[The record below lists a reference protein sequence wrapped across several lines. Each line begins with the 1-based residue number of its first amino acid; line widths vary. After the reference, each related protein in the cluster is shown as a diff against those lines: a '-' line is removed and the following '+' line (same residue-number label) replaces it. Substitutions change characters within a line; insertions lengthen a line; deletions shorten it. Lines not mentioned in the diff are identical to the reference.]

1 MGKFF
6 TKKAQATDLDNVVQ
20 PDSLKGLPVVVDN
33 TPKPKPKTVETP
45 KPKKEEVKPKTD
57 EWWTAFQPT
66 KDWGVA
72 TGQFKTLQ
80 AQGLVPKEIKN
91 FGDLIKERKKYEKGS
106 TDYNSLNTIV
116 NAAYGNNTALTD
128 IRKVTAP
135 ADPPAADPPPADPPP
150 ADPPAADPPAADPPK
165 KDNRKTLGEW
175 FAIQEKLEKKDKWN
189 PQLKP
194 VKYHS
199 QKASEKWDDPVPMK
213 DWTHPDDKILD
224 EVKQNYRNRVKTIIK
239 NQGIK

>member
-33 TPKPKPKTVETP
+33 KPKPKPKTVETP

-72 TGQFKTLQ
+72 TSQFKTLQ

-135 ADPPAADPPPADPPP
+135 ADPPAADPP
-150 ADPPAADPPAADPPK
+150 AADPPK

-175 FAIQEKLEKKDKWN
+175 FDIQTKLEKKDKWN

-194 VKYHS
+194 VKFHS
-199 QKASEKWDDPVPMK
+199 QRSSEKWDDPVPMK